1 MEKLLNFFK
10 LRFIEFL
17 GLIVLAAGLIVI
29 YSIATYSPSNPTIIF
44 PDTADTRFVLIKYGA
59 NVADFILQACG
70 ILSVGLG

>member
-17 GLIVLAAGLIVI
+17 GLIVLAAGLIII

-59 NVADFILQACG
+59 NACR
-70 ILSVGLG
+70 LYTASFWHTSSRT